1 MTDRVQLLDVAGT
14 PERKLESELD
24 SLLASCVFSVRC
36 AGDIDAAIVMLGEH
50 APSLAVINIGSANL
64 VDADHAL
71 RILAG
76 VPVVVVC
83 SGHDADL
90 IVRWLEAGADTVL
103 VGPLSRRELD
113 ARIKAVLGWHSSSA
127 RGAAGSSMSPAAPR

>member
-1 MTDRVQLLDVAGT
+1 MTDRVLLLDVAGSREAE
-14 PERKLESELD
+14 PELGA
-24 SLLASCVFSVRC
+24 LLARCGFSVRC
-36 AGDIDAAIVMLGEH
+36 AGDIDAAIVMLSEH

-103 VGPLSRRELD
+103 VRPLSRRELG
-113 ARIKAVLGWHSSSA
+113 ARIKAVLGWRSSSA
-127 RGAAGSSMSPAAPR
+127 RGAAGQSPLPAAPR